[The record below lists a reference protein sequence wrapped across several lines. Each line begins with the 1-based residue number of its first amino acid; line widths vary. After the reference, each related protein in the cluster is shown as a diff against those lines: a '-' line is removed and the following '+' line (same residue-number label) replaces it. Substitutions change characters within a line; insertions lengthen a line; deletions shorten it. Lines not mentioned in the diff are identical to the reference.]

1 MLSEKLELYI
11 ESYFRPYKKDKAY
24 KEKKKELLQMF
35 ENLMFQ
41 LKNNGMEDR
50 EIYNALIKKLESGD
64 LEIDVSLLTI
74 DENNKVE
81 YFKRIFV
88 NNNLEDLPFINVKYR
103 LCDFKGS
110 IIQNLNIN
118 YSEFK
123 ECYLKRLNVINST
136 VSESTFKKSDLSQ
149 SNFENCKITNSS
161 FHDAHMPNVSFA
173 DALLLNVSF
182 ENCYLKKV
190 SFANSKLINVNFKSC
205 TISKIDF
212 MGATMDRVTYR
223 FLKEESANLNDV
235 KLIN

>member
-24 KEKKKELLQMF
+24 NEKKKELLKML
-35 ENLMFQ
+35 ENLLFQ
-41 LKNNGMEDR
+41 LKNNGIEDR
-50 EIYNALIKKLESGD
+50 EIYNVIIKELESGN
-64 LEIDVSLLTI
+64 LGIDVNSLTI

-81 YFKRIFV
+81 YFKKIFV

-110 IIQNLNIN
+110 TIQNLNIAF
-118 YSEFK
+118 SEFNG
-123 ECYLKRLNVINST
+123 CYLKRLNVINST
-136 VSESTFKKSDLSQ
+136 VSESTFKKSDFNQ
-149 SNFENCKITNSS
+149 SNFENCKINNSS
-161 FHDAHMPNVSFA
+161 FNDTHMPNVSFA
-173 DALLLNVSF
+173 DSLLLNVSF